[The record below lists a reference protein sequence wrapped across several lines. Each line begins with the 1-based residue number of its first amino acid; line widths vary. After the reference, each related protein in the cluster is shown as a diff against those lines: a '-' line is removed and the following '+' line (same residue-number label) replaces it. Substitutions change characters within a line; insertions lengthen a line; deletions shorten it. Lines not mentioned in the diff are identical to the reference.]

1 MELTDF
7 QRIELANSYRLLAHS
22 EDDDS
27 PTKRLYQN
35 IATALIEGYSEIYN
49 SLLTDDGFVEESK
62 AIPAEQQA
70 EVLED
75 FEMYQFLINHGKK
88 SDISFVGY
96 DANNSTKYGFAMYV
110 LDELGKYSDIK
121 KLFLNKINSHGMD
134 AFTDKKSSMILK
146 YRELKRQGVLYSD
159 EDSATKILEA

>member
-7 QRIELANSYRLLAHS
+7 QRIELANSYRLLGNS
-22 EDDDS
+22 EVDS
-27 PTKRLYQN
+27 STKRLYQN
-35 IATALIEGYSEIYN
+35 IATALSEGYSEIYN
-49 SLLTDDGFVEESK
+49 GLLNDTGFVEDSEV
-62 AIPAEQQA
+62 IPAEQQA

-75 FEMYQFLINHGKK
+75 FAMYQFLINRGKE

-110 LDELGKYSDIK
+110 LYELGWYPKIK
-121 KLFLNKINSHGMD
+121 KLFSNDIDSHGMD
-134 AFTDKKSSMILK
+134 AFGDKKSSMILK
-146 YRELKRQGVLYSD
+146 YRELKRQEVLYSD

>member
-7 QRIELANSYRLLAHS
+7 QRIELANSYRLLGHS
-22 EDDDS
+22 AVEES
-27 PTKRLYQN
+27 TKRLYQN
-35 IATALIEGYSEIYN
+35 IARALSKGYSEIYN
-49 SLLTDDGFVEESK
+49 RLLTEDGFVEESK
-62 AIPAEQQA
+62 VIPAEQQG

-75 FEMYQFLINHGKK
+75 FEMYQFLINHGKE

-110 LDELGKYSDIK
+110 LDELGAYPDIK
-121 KLFLNKINSHGMD
+121 ERFLNKINSHGMD
-134 AFTDKKSSMILK
+134 AFDDKKSSMILK

-159 EDSATKILEA
+159 EDSVTKILEA